1 MALWRWCAFR
11 NRTGEMLPGSVTQSA
26 RSAPSDGGGHP
37 RVVNAAGVTRWPQS
51 LRLSPRLPPGLR
63 GRPESGRGAGRSPQ
77 LGPAGLL
84 STAGLWRLRGF
95 QRRLRGK
102 SRRAGVVLV
111 CAEGA
116 CALGVRLLPRQL
128 AASRVHLPGLS
139 AHVRV
144 EFAPSLRSLTRV
156 SVPGC
161 CLLGAR
167 ASQALH
173 TPSLLCVPAVSPA
186 WRLPPTFAVG
196 GVLRRAPW
204 PPPR

>member
-63 GRPESGRGAGRSPQ
+63 GRPESSRGAGRSPQ

-116 CALGVRLLPRQL
+116 CALVWGQPEPSASGFSHDSWRLL
-128 AASRVHLPGLS
+128 AFTSRGCRLTS
-139 AHVRV
+139 A
-144 EFAPSLRSLTRV
+144 
-156 SVPGC
+156 
-161 CLLGAR
+161 
-167 ASQALH
+167 
-173 TPSLLCVPAVSPA
+173 
-186 WRLPPTFAVG
+186 
-196 GVLRRAPW
+196 
-204 PPPR
+204 